1 MKKLPPKERPTWC
14 TLHPL
19 SWEEL
24 LVSTDAPI
32 WLEIKNFEH
41 LNQWCL
47 VDIDEFTKKV
57 TVLTKKGTWDIQEKY
72 GEDYMVYSPLP
83 ESSL

>member
-24 LVSTDAPI
+24 LASTDIPL

-41 LNQWCL
+41 LNQWYIRHYRNRL
-47 VDIDEFTKKV
+47 
-57 TVLTKKGTWDIQEKY
+57 Y
-72 GEDYMVYSPLP
+72 RM
-83 ESSL
+83 

>member
-14 TLHPL
+14 NLRPI

-24 LVSTDAPI
+24 LASTDVSL
-32 WLEIKNFEH
+32 WLEIKRFEH

-47 VDIDEFTKKV
+47 VDVDDFTGKIMFRTKKV
-57 TVLTKKGTWDIQEKY
+57 CGTFKRNTERI
-72 GEDYMVYSPLP
+72 L
-83 ESSL
+83 

>member
-14 TLHPL
+14 ILHPL

-24 LVSTDAPI
+24 LASTDAPI

-57 TVLTKKGTWDIQEKY
+57 TVLTK
-72 GEDYMVYSPLP
+72 
-83 ESSL
+83 